1 MRSTLTNT
9 IAAVLFA
16 ATLGMTTQVASAET
30 KKLTITAAGAINNA
44 TPTSSTGTAYVLISV
59 NDPDG
64 NPVTDI
70 NSMLVQDF
78 VAPPAAGCGFVF
90 TGFNQIKPG
99 FYQLALNMQNATGCA
114 WVAGDYLGVVRI
126 YTAQLGGMAPFKIT
140 SDSKFV
146 PQY

>member
-1 MRSTLTNT
+1 MRSIMTNT
-9 IAAVLFA
+9 LAAALFA
-16 ATLGMTTQVASAET
+16 ATLGMTTQVASADT

-44 TPTSSTGTAYVLISV
+44 TPTSPTGTAYVLISV
-59 NDPDG
+59 TDPDG

-70 NSMLVQDF
+70 ASMLVNDF
-78 VAPPAAGCGFVF
+78 VTPPSAPCGFVS

-99 FYQLALNMQNATGCA
+99 FYQISLNMPNGTNCA
-114 WVAGDYLGVVRI
+114 WVSGDYLGVVRI
-126 YTAQLGGMAPFKIT
+126 YTNQLGGMAPFKIT

>member
-1 MRSTLTNT
+1 MLTNT
-9 IAAVLFA
+9 LAALLFA
-16 ATLGMTTQVASAET
+16 ATLGMTTQVASADT
-30 KKLTITAAGAINNA
+30 KKLTITAAGAINDA
-44 TPTSSTGTAYVLISV
+44 TPTSATGTAYVLISV
-59 NDPDG
+59 TDPDG
-64 NPVTDI
+64 NPVTNI

-78 VAPPAAGCGFVF
+78 VTPTTAPCGFILSS
-90 TGFNQIKPG
+90 FNQIKPG
-99 FYQLALNMQNATGCA
+99 FYQLALKMPNATGCA